1 MDGRGGEEW
10 YSSRTRTGANILYGG
25 RGGWGGVVLLSHT
38 YRSQYFVWWKGGVGR
53 SGTPLAHVPE
63 PTSTNLTL
71 LLVEKGFLFAS
82 VVDL

>member
-1 MDGRGGEEW
+1 MIVTSLQSFLGL
-10 YSSRTRTGANILYGG
+10 N
-25 RGGWGGVVLLSHT
+25 
-38 YRSQYFVWWKGGVGR
+38 GGVGR